1 MPVPQA
7 SVSFPV
13 EAHVRKFLIR
23 NFGSAHVATK
33 TTLLGMLTLH
43 ALDKTFEKQDKEMPR
58 HYTYT
63 VLVPEYY
70 LNKCGHTLPLNTQ
83 HHLSEVCTRIFNMSL
98 NEHLDLMAHEGK
110 KVYPALRSFL
120 SRYDI
125 TEDDMKVES
134 LYKAYQR
141 HCDRKENNYPIHK

>member
-1 MPVPQA
+1 MAIPQA

-23 NFGSAHVATK
+23 SFGSAHVATK
-33 TTLLGMLTLH
+33 NTLLGMLVLH
-43 ALDKTFEKQDKEMPR
+43 SLDNTYAKMDKEISDHFR
-58 HYTYT
+58 YT

-70 LNKCGHTLPLNTQ
+70 LNKCGHTLPRNTQ

-98 NEHLDLMAHEGK
+98 FEHLDLIAFEGK

-120 SRYDI
+120 KRYNI

-141 HCDRKENNYPIHK
+141 HCERKEIMYPATK